1 MMGEKGWGRGLALQQ
16 HRGWEETALGGA
28 GVVMGLLLR
37 CWEQGGNAE
46 GEVFRA
52 KDSEV
57 FPVGKL
63 GFFPCPSQNSCSGVL
78 SAPFF

>member
-1 MMGEKGWGRGLALQQ
+1 M
-16 HRGWEETALGGA
+16 
-28 GVVMGLLLR
+28 MGLLLR
-37 CWEQGGNAE
+37 CWDQGGNAE

-63 GFFPCPSQNSCSGVL
+63 GFFPSLSQNGCCGFL